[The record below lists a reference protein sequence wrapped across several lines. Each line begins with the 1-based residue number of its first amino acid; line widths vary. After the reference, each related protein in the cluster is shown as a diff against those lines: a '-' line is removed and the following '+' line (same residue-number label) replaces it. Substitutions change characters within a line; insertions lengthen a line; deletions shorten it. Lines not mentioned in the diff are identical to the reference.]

1 MADHKG
7 LVFPLYSQIIKRAV
21 EEDRDIFAKFSGRKA
36 EPGMEL
42 YLYATG
48 EEGERKIIAKADITD
63 SRNAKPS
70 EARDKYGNR
79 LMQTEEE
86 FDDYVRG
93 RGNKELLVLELD
105 NLVLLD
111 DPIDPPGN
119 MTVAGLY
126 LDEERYNELKNN
138 L

>member
-1 MADHKG
+1 MTDYKG
-7 LVFPLYSQIIKRAV
+7 LVFPLYSKIIKRAV
-21 EEDRDIFAKFSGRKA
+21 EEDRDVFAKFSRRKA
-36 EPGMEL
+36 QSGMEL

-48 EEGERKIIAKADITD
+48 EDGERKIIAKADITN
-63 SRNAKPS
+63 SKHAKPS
-70 EARDKYGNR
+70 EVRSEYGDR

-93 RGNKELLVLELD
+93 RSSKEMLVLKLD
-105 NLVLLD
+105 NLELLD
-111 DPIDPPGN
+111 DPISPPGN

-126 LDEERYNELKNN
+126 LDEVRYSELQNN